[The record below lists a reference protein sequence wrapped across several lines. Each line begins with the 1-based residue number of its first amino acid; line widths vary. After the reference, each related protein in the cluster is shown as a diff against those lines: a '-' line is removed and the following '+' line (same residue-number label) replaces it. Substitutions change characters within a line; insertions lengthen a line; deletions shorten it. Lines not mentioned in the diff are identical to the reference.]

1 MGCYFST
8 DSDGIWLSKPLHSKE
23 YTRLAC
29 EWCEGA
35 MIKSRALQMST
46 CGLALCSFR
55 REPLERSKAQAHH
68 EQTGAAGSKVV
79 ADSGCDKDACC
90 ESWRRVRRYLS
101 LSCYKQTDKPTDRQT
116 DKQTIKQ
123 SNIQTHSQHVCL
135 QIFVHHILYLYV
147 FILYTTPRQ
156 ISLIVHA
163 PPYIYCTTLVY
174 LFFLSLSLYLYL
186 HNISV

>member
-116 DKQTIKQ
+116 DKQTIKH
-123 SNIQTHSQHVCL
+123 SNTFATCVPANICASYTVFICIYTIYDSKANITNCACTSVY
-135 QIFVHHILYLYV
+135 ILYHSCV
-147 FILYTTPRQ
+147 
-156 ISLIVHA
+156 S
-163 PPYIYCTTLVY
+163 
-174 LFFLSLSLYLYL
+174 FFLSLYLYL